1 MASSP
6 TFYMSSADLTG
17 EWARSR
23 PCCIERRVRG
33 PYHDQY
39 ALLRI
44 DPPALPKDRA
54 KVLTH
59 VWVSP
64 RHEGDTLFP
73 TSADPLAVYVYTP
86 LRDDVFGRDEITAD
100 DVRIEAWCELYSQ
113 KEAAERVAAAS
124 T

>member
-1 MASSP
+1 MHHSSSGSAFRQGDQAGCKALGAVSHLTTP
-6 TFYMSSADLTG
+6 TVCGDS
-17 EWARSR
+17 
-23 PCCIERRVRG
+23 
-33 PYHDQY
+33 
-39 ALLRI
+39 LRI
-44 DPPALPKDRA
+44 LLDGAPLSQA
-54 KVLTH
+54 
-59 VWVSP
+59 
-64 RHEGDTLFP
+64 